1 MIKRKFSWREKFG
14 DFINENNVLIDI
26 IPTTGLL
33 IKYYPTIGIIYFGFG
48 LMLTACL
55 SYLPYTQIWLFQQQN
70 YSWIGST
77 TNRGKIQVEV
87 EFENLIRHGKTF

>member
-1 MIKRKFSWREKFG
+1 MIKREIFENLG

-48 LMLTACL
+48 LLLTACL
-55 SYLPYTQIWLFQQQN
+55 SYTIPKY
-70 YSWIGST
+70 GSS
-77 TNRGKIQVEV
+77 N
-87 EFENLIRHGKTF
+87 NKTILG

>member
-1 MIKRKFSWREKFG
+1 LVFDQLENTFLTYDQGKFSCKNLG

-48 LMLTACL
+48 LLMLTA
-55 SYLPYTQIWLFQQQN
+55 
-70 YSWIGST
+70 
-77 TNRGKIQVEV
+77 
-87 EFENLIRHGKTF
+87 

>member
-1 MIKRKFSWREKFG
+1 MIKREIFLARKNLG

-48 LMLTACL
+48 LLMLTACL

-77 TNRGKIQVEV
+77 TNRGKS
-87 EFENLIRHGKTF
+87 K

>member
-1 MIKRKFSWREKFG
+1 
-14 DFINENNVLIDI
+14 
-26 IPTTGLL
+26 
-33 IKYYPTIGIIYFGFG
+33 
-48 LMLTACL
+48 MLTCL

>member
-1 MIKRKFSWREKFG
+1 LVFDQLENTFFTYDQAGNFLENLG

-48 LMLTACL
+48 LLC
-55 SYLPYTQIWLFQQQN
+55 
-70 YSWIGST
+70 
-77 TNRGKIQVEV
+77 
-87 EFENLIRHGKTF
+87 